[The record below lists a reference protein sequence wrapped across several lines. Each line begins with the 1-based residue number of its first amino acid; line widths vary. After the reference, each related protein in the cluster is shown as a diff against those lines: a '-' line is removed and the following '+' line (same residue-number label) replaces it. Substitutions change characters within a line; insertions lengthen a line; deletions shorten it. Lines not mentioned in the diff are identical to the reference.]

1 MNMSEQKREFNKEFG
16 LSSWAVN
23 NRTTVLVIMFL
34 VILGGFTSYQ
44 SMPRESYPEV
54 ITPEIYIGTPY
65 PGNSPADIEKLIT
78 RPLEKEINTI
88 SGIDDLTSTSVQG
101 FSTIM
106 AKFDFDVTPSEALRK
121 VKDAVDKAQADPN
134 FPKDLPAE
142 PNVFES
148 NFAEMMPIMN
158 INLSGD
164 YSKEQ
169 LNEWAEMLEDRIENL
184 PAISQVDIRGVP
196 EKEVRISVDLHE
208 IESRMISLND
218 IANAVQSENMT
229 VSGGD
234 VLMDGMRRT
243 ISVDGEFKT
252 MEELRNIIVK
262 QENLDIV
269 YLRDVAEV
277 DFTYKEAESF
287 SREFGKPVVLLD
299 VKKRAGENIIELSEQ
314 VNEIMAEAQA
324 NDLPSD
330 LTITITGDQSD
341 ATQTQ
346 VSELENSIIFGVL
359 LVVIVLLFF
368 LGLRNALFV
377 GVAIPLSMMIS
388 FLILT
393 FLGVTLNMMVLFA
406 LVLALGMLVD
416 NGVVVVENT
425 YRLMSEGQKPIRAA
439 KNGVGE
445 VALPIIASTATT
457 LAAFFPLL
465 IWPGLMG
472 KFMKWLPI
480 TLIIVLGSSL
490 FVALVINPVLTSLY
504 MKIGQAAP
512 NKAKV
517 WKRALML
524 IAIGGLCIAAGS
536 FIPSKFFFGIGMLG
550 MIAALMMLAN
560 LYFLYPASQTFQDGI
575 MPRLEDRYERFLTY
589 ALAGKRPRNFLLSMV
604 GLLFLSFILMAAV
617 PPKVLFFPENEPLY
631 VNVFIE
637 KPIGTDIQQTNK
649 TTLAIEERIMQIVND
664 PAYME
669 PYMYTLPN
677 GEIVEKQRNYLV
689 SSVIAQVGEG
699 ASDPVEGPAMAAT
712 PHKGRIQVS
721 FVKFQE
727 RRGVST
733 KDVMEDIRAALV
745 DYPGTVVTVDKNPAG
760 PPQKKPVNIEVKGDD
775 IDVLITE
782 AERIRQFINNQYI
795 SGIESLKIDVKQ
807 GKPEM
812 PLVVDREKARRFNVS
827 SFAIGDAVRTA
838 LYGREISTYKEGED
852 DYEVNLRVA
861 DRFRYDPEKLVDM
874 KVTFRDQ
881 SNGKIQQVPISAVA
895 HTERSS
901 TYSSVV
907 RRNMKRM
914 VQVQSN
920 VLSDANPTEVVEK
933 IKSALN
939 GYDEDPRV
947 TIEFTGQMEEQAKE
961 MDFLSQ
967 ALMIAVFLIF
977 LIIVSQFNSSSTP
990 VIILTSVVF
999 SLIGVLLGLL
1009 IFRMEFIIIMT
1020 MIGVISLAGVVVNNA
1035 IVLIDYTNLIRE
1047 RRQEELGLGEGEKLP
1062 ITEVV
1067 NCIREAGK
1075 RRLRPVLLT
1084 AITTVLGLIPL
1095 AVGLNIDF
1103 VNFVID
1109 FDSKFYVGGDNVI
1122 FWGPMSWTVIF
1133 GLTFATFLTLVIVP
1147 VTYLIFVRMKYRLK
1161 KITPAEIPART
1172 TTA

>member
-1 MNMSEQKREFNKEFG
+1 MSDQQHEHNKEFG

-23 NRTTVLVIMFL
+23 NRTTVMVIMFL
-34 VILGGFTSYQ
+34 VIIAGFSSYQ
-44 SMPRESYPEV
+44 AMPRESYPEV

-88 SGIDDLTSTSVQG
+88 SGIDDLTSSSVQG

-169 LNEWAEMLEDRIENL
+169 LNEWAELLEDRIENL

-208 IESRMISLND
+208 IESRLISLND
-218 IANAVQSENMT
+218 IANAISSENLSI
-229 VSGGD
+229 SGGD

-243 ISVDGEFKT
+243 ISVDGEFKN
-252 MEELRNIIVK
+252 MEELRNVIVK
-262 QENLDIV
+262 QENQDIV

-314 VNEIMAEAQA
+314 INEIMASAQA

-330 LTITITGDQSD
+330 LTVTITGDQSD
-341 ATQTQ
+341 ATETQ
-346 VSELENSIIFGVL
+346 VGELENSIIFGVL

-425 YRLMSEGQKPIRAA
+425 YRLMSEGQKPKRAA

-445 VALPIIASTATT
+445 VAWPIIASTATT

-504 MKIGQAAP
+504 MRIEQKSPDKKKTLRRAAILGIFGTLIMLFVKP
-512 NKAKV
+512 AF
-517 WKRALML
+517 WLGSLALITAVFML
-524 IAIGGLCIAAGS
+524 LYLFVLFPGS
-536 FIPSKFFFGIGMLG
+536 ER
-550 MIAALMMLAN
+550 
-560 LYFLYPASQTFQDGI
+560 FQDGV
-575 MPRLEDRYERFLTY
+575 MPRLEDRYERFLEY
-589 ALAGKRPRNFLLSMV
+589 ALAGKRPRNFLLAMF
-604 GLLFLSFILMAAV
+604 GLLILSMGLMSAV
-617 PPKVLFFPENEPLY
+617 PPKVLFFPDNEPLY

-637 KPIGTDIQQTNK
+637 KPIGTDIQVTNE
-649 TTLAIEERIMQIVND
+649 TTKAIEERIMQIVNA
-664 PAYME
+664 PEYME
-669 PYMYTLPN
+669 SYSDTLPN
-677 GEIVEKQRNYLV
+677 GKVVEKKRNYLV

-712 PHKGRIQVS
+712 PHKGRVQVS

-727 RRGVST
+727 RQGKSST
-733 KDVMEDIRAALV
+733 DVMEDIRAALV

-760 PPQKKPVNIEVKGDD
+760 PPQKKAINIEVKGDD
-775 IDVLITE
+775 IDLIIDE
-782 AERIRQFINNQYI
+782 AEKIRQFVNKQYI
-795 SGIESLKIDVKQ
+795 AGIEGLKLDVKQ

-827 SFAIGDAVRTA
+827 SYAIGDAVRTA
-838 LYGREISTYKEGED
+838 LYGREISNYKEGED

-861 DRFRYDPEKLVDM
+861 DKYRYDPEKLVDM
-874 KVTFRDQ
+874 RITFRDQ
-881 SNGKIQQVPISAVA
+881 SNGRLQQVPISALA

-907 RRNMKRM
+907 RRNLKRM
-914 VQVQSN
+914 VQIQSN
-920 VLSDANPTEVVEK
+920 VLSDANPTEVVGK
-933 IKSALN
+933 ITKALD
-939 GYDEDPRV
+939 GYEADPRV
-947 TIEFTGQMEEQAKE
+947 TIEFTGQQEEQAKE
-961 MDFLSQ
+961 MGFLSQ
-967 ALMIAVFLIF
+967 ALLIAVFLIF

-1009 IFRMEFIIIMT
+1009 VFRMEFIIIMT

-1047 RRQEELGLGEGEKLP
+1047 RRVQELGLGEDEKLP
-1062 ITEVV
+1062 IDEVV
-1067 NCIREAGK
+1067 KCIREAGK

-1084 AITTVLGLIPL
+1084 AITTVLGLVPL
-1095 AVGLNIDF
+1095 AIGLNIDF
-1103 VNFVID
+1103 VNLVAAFQ
-1109 FDSKFYVGGDNVI
+1109 SNFYMGGDNVV

-1147 VTYLIFVRMKYRLK
+1147 VTYLLFVRLKYKLK
-1161 KITPAEIPART
+1161 KVKPAQIASAPVDVA
-1172 TTA
+1172 AG